1 MRVNIQLQEDA
12 ALELQQGGASSTSGS
27 SEVQVKTKELLEAA
41 SELGVRLEPLHPGQT
56 HPLLA
61 PYFMAEVPDREI
73 AEKVINRLS
82 QFPIVEAAY
91 IKPDEELP

>member
-12 ALELQQGGASSTSGS
+12 AMELQQGEASSPSDS
-27 SEVQVKTKELLEAA
+27 SEEQVKTKELLEAA

-61 PYFMAEVPDREI
+61 PHFMVEVPDRET
-73 AEKVINRLS
+73 AEQVIDRLS